1 MEQIKK
7 TTDNIK
13 NFFNNKQ
20 NRTAGFVVILGFIG
34 ILFVLLSDFVSGGE
48 EIASSSEKSD
58 FYHYESEEELE
69 TKLEEIISKISGAG
83 RANVMLTFDSSS
95 EYIFATNSFRNKET
109 EETEEKDEF
118 VIIDGKNGEEAIL
131 LKMNKADVRGV
142 LVICE
147 GGGNPIVREKIIE
160 ALCALLDIPSN
171 KVSVAEMA

>member
-7 TTDNIK
+7 FNDK
-13 NFFNNKQ
+13 MKEFFDNKQ
-20 NRTAGFVVILGFIG
+20 NRTAGFIVILGCVG
-34 ILFVLLSDFVSGGE
+34 ILFVLLSDFISEKE
-48 EIASSSEKSD
+48 EIDSESEKGD
-58 FYHYESEEELE
+58 ICYYENEQEIEG
-69 TKLEEIISKISGAG
+69 KLEEAISTISGAG
-83 RANVMLTFDSSS
+83 RTNVMITFDSSS
-95 EYIFATNSFRNKET
+95 EFVYAANSFRSSDT

-131 LKMNKADVRGV
+131 LKMNKAEVRGV